1 MSSEFVQAIEALG
14 KEKGINSDILFQA
27 VEEAVV
33 SAYKK
38 NYDSSQNVRV
48 EMSKTTG
55 EFHVFEQRRIV
66 EQVVKPHDEI
76 SLEEAIK
83 INPNYIL
90 GDIVE
95 QVVKPHDEISLEEA
109 IKINPN
115 YILGD
120 IVEQEV
126 FPKNFSRV
134 AVQNA
139 KQIIMQRIREAE
151 RNMVYDKFSEREDDI
166 VNGSIQRVERGT
178 VYVDL
183 GATEGLLMANEQV
196 PGERYLP
203 HDRMKFY
210 IIEVKKTGKGP
221 QIMLSRT
228 HPGLL
233 KRLFELEV
241 PEIHDGVVEL
251 KSIAREAGMRSKI
264 AVFSNDE
271 KVDPVGSCVG
281 HKGMRV
287 QNIVNELRGEKI
299 DIVKFNVDPAQY
311 VANAL
316 SPAQVISAVASETE
330 KICWVVVPDY
340 QLSLAIGKEGQNARL
355 AAKLTGWK
363 IDIKPES
370 EVNTDEDV
378 QEGSGEEA

>member
-14 KEKGINSDILFQA
+14 KEKGINSEVLFQA

-48 EMSKTTG
+48 EMSKATG
-55 EFHVFEQRRIV
+55 EFHVFEQRKVV

-76 SLEEAIK
+76 SLEEA
-83 INPNYIL
+83 L
-90 GDIVE
+90 
-95 QVVKPHDEISLEEA
+95 
-109 IKINPN
+109 KINPN

-166 VNGSIQRVERGT
+166 VNGMIQRVERGT

-183 GATEGLLMANEQV
+183 GSTEGLLMANEQV
-196 PGERYLP
+196 PGERYMP

-210 IIEVKKTGKGP
+210 ITKSKDRKRAPDHAVPHT
-221 QIMLSRT
+221 SRSAD
-228 HPGLL
+228 
-233 KRLFELEV
+233 K
-241 PEIHDGVVEL
+241 
-251 KSIAREAGMRSKI
+251 
-264 AVFSNDE
+264 AV
-271 KVDPVGSCVG
+271 
-281 HKGMRV
+281 
-287 QNIVNELRGEKI
+287 
-299 DIVKFNVDPAQY
+299 
-311 VANAL
+311 
-316 SPAQVISAVASETE
+316 
-330 KICWVVVPDY
+330 
-340 QLSLAIGKEGQNARL
+340 
-355 AAKLTGWK
+355 
-363 IDIKPES
+363 
-370 EVNTDEDV
+370 
-378 QEGSGEEA
+378 

>member
-48 EMSKTTG
+48 VMSKDTG
-55 EFHVFEQRRIV
+55 EFHVFEQRKVV

-76 SLEEAIK
+76 SLEEASK
-83 INPNYIL
+83 MNP
-90 GDIVE
+90 G
-95 QVVKPHDEISLEEA
+95 
-109 IKINPN
+109 

-166 VNGSIQRVERGT
+166 VNGMIQRMERGT

-183 GATEGLLMANEQV
+183 GSTEGLLMANEQV

-210 IIEVKKTGKGP
+210 ITEVKKTGKGP

-241 PEIHDGVVEL
+241 PEIADGTVEI
-251 KSIAREAGMRSKI
+251 KRIAREPGSRTKI
-264 AVFSNDE
+264 AVCSNDE
-271 KVDPVGSCVG
+271 NVDAIGACIGP
-281 HKGMRV
+281 KGMRKNNV
-287 QNIVNELRGEKI
+287 TAELAGEKI
-299 DIVKFNVDPAQY
+299 DIILY
-311 VANAL
+311 SENAEEF
-316 SPAQVISAVASETE
+316 ISAALAPATVDSVQKLPDSDRSYRVRVA
-330 KICWVVVPDY
+330 DD

-355 AAKLTGWK
+355 AAKLTGYK

-370 EVNTDEDV
+370 E
-378 QEGSGEEA
+378 A